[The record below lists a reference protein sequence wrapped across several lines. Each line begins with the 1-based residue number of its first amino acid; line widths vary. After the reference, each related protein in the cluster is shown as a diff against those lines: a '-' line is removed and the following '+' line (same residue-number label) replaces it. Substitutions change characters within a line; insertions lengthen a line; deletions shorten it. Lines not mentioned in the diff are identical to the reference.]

1 MHIARR
7 SLAYSLSAALFLAA
21 AAPVAIAAPAAPTGG
36 FVLTDALGRKVAF
49 KETPKRIAVTGK
61 ALFMIADA
69 IYLFPE
75 AGSRI
80 VAIGNAAQ
88 GKLNFPKAI
97 DPRFADKLALDN
109 NAGAEQIAVARP
121 DAIVLKGSMAGTLG
135 KSVEALGVP
144 VVYVDFETPEQYE
157 RDLATL
163 GVLFQNEA
171 RAKELIAAFQA
182 RADRVGKAL
191 AGLKDG
197 EKPRTLVLYYS
208 EQGGAVSFSVPPL
221 GWMQTTQVRLAG
233 GRPAWEGAQLGQGW
247 TKVGIEQVASW
258 DPDQIYVIAYS
269 ADLGSVVAKLKA
281 DPQWA
286 GLSAARKGA
295 IYGFAGDY
303 YSWDQPDP
311 RWVLGL
317 DWLAA
322 KLHPE
327 LFRGFD
333 MAADA
338 KSFYREFYGLDDAA
352 YKSIIEPAI
361 AGALR

>member
-1 MHIARR
+1 MSR
-7 SLAYSLSAALFLAA
+7 SLRSILALAAALFSLTAA
-21 AAPVAIAAPAAPTGG
+21 LPAIAAPAAPSGG
-36 FVLTDALGRKVAF
+36 FTLTDALGRKVVF
-49 KETPKRIAVTGK
+49 KEAPKRIAVTSK

-109 NAGAEQIAVARP
+109 QAGAEQIAVASP
-121 DAIVLKGSMAGTLG
+121 DAIVLKSSMAGSLG

-157 RDLATL
+157 RDLKTL
-163 GVLFQNEA
+163 GTLFQNEA
-171 RAKELIAAFQA
+171 RAKELVAAFKV
-182 RADRVGKAL
+182 RVDRVGKAL
-191 AGLKDG
+191 AGIDEAK
-197 EKPRTLVLYYS
+197 KPSVLVLYYS
-208 EQGGAVSFSVPPL
+208 EQGGAVSFSVPPP

-233 GRPAWEGAQLGQGW
+233 GRPAWESAQLGQGW
-247 TKVGIEQVASW
+247 TKVTIEQVAAW
-258 DPDQIYVIAYS
+258 DPDQIYVVAYIS
-269 ADLGSVVAKLKA
+269 EADKVVAKLEA

-286 GLSAARKGA
+286 GLSAVKKSA

-322 KLHPE
+322 KIHPE
-327 LFRGFD
+327 KFPAFD
-333 MAADA
+333 MAADIRA
-338 KSFYREFYGLDDAA
+338 FYRDFYGLEGAA
-352 YKSIIEPAI
+352 YKSIVEPYI